1 MNDKLHEQLSAL
13 VDDELTESERTLL
26 VKRIAVDDDLHQR
39 LSRYQLISDAL
50 QNHLPDRVDPGFS
63 ARVRTVLRTEPA
75 ATSVTPGRRLAAL
88 VRPAA
93 GLALAASVAV
103 VAVLSLQ
110 SVRQQSP
117 ATPVVAKAPDAADYI
132 RAGEAGHPAD
142 RSRVEKK
149 LDIYLVNHNEYAVNR
164 GMRGMLPYVRLVGH
178 EMASDNRE

>member
-13 VDDELTESERTLL
+13 VDDELTEAERALL
-26 VKRIAVDDDLHQR
+26 AKRIGKDDDLHQR

-50 QNHLPDRVDPGFS
+50 RNHLPDRVDPGFS
-63 ARVRTVLRTEPA
+63 VRVRAALRTEPA
-75 ATSVTPGRRLAAL
+75 VKSATPGKRLATL

-93 GLALAASVAV
+93 GLAIAASVAV

-110 SVRQQSP
+110 SVRQQAP
-117 ATPVVAKAPDAADYI
+117 TAPVVATAPENADYI
-132 RAGEAGHPAD
+132 RARETGQPANQPQ
-142 RSRVEKK
+142 VEKK

-178 EMASDNRE
+178 EMTSDNRE